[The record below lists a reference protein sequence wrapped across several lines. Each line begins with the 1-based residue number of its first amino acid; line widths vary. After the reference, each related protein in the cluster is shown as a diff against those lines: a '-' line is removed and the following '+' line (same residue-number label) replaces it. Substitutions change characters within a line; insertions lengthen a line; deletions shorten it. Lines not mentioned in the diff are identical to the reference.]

1 MENID
6 FHILQWFFGTTPIL
20 GLTLM
25 MFIASSLGKRPAI
38 PIITVLV
45 TSCLWFI
52 WKELPNDI
60 WHNMGANDNVGLY
73 QHITFALIL
82 GFATSSILGSF
93 QKTRYAKHH

>member
-6 FHILQWFFGTTPIL
+6 FHILQWFFGSTPIL

-25 MFIASSLGKRPAI
+25 MFIASSLGKRPTI
-38 PIITVLV
+38 PIITVIV

-52 WKELPNDI
+52 WKTLPNDI
-60 WHNMGANDNVGLY
+60 WHHMGAVDNVGLY

-82 GFATSSILGSF
+82 GFATSSILGVF
-93 QKTRYAKHH
+93 QKTPHVK